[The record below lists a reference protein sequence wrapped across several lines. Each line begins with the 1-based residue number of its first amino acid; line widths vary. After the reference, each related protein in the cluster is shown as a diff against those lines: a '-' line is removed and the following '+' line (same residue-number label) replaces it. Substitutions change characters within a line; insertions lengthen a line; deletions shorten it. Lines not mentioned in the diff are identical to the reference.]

1 MTSALLLWALP
12 LLVLILFYILC
23 FSSIAGS
30 SEDKDLRV
38 VDETVGNRCGHSGRV
53 EHLSP
58 FSEG

>member
-38 VDETVGNRCGHSGRV
+38 VDETVGNRCSHSG
-53 EHLSP
+53 
-58 FSEG
+58 